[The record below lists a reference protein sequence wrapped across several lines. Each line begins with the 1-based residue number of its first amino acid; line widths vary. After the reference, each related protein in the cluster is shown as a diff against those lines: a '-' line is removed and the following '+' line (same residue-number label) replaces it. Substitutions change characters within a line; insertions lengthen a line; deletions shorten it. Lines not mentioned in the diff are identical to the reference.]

1 MRIRTIK
8 PEFYQSEEL
17 GEVSREV
24 RHLAAALITWADDEG
39 YFRTH
44 PALIAGALFPFDPD
58 GREFVAH
65 GLAELERVEF
75 VELFEG
81 GVGFLP
87 GFSRHQ
93 VINRVTP
100 SRLKDKASKRLNS
113 VSTHGGLTEDSLST
127 HGVLTAGREGNGRE
141 VEGKGTSSGADVSVD
156 DTPHPLAEV
165 WNAHKAPK
173 MPTWTTTGRLRR
185 KHADARLADRDLDAW
200 AEVVK
205 RIAASDFAS
214 GRTGQWCATPDWLV
228 KSPEN
233 ATKVLEGNYDNRT
246 GPPGRSNGAPVAAE
260 SFDWTQQTPG
270 EVAL

>member
-1 MRIRTIK
+1 MSYLAFDLDALNVVPDVARAAGMT
-8 PEFYQSEEL
+8 P
-17 GEVSREV
+17 GDVSYGLLRLWAWCFRERQDVVSPTHV
-24 RHLAAALITWADDEG
+24 RGFFGTDAT
-39 YFRTH
+39 
-44 PALIAGALFPFDPD
+44 PALEAFG
-58 GREFVAH
+58 
-65 GLAELERVEF
+65 F
-75 VELFEG
+75 VETTPNGLRVRGAERYLRVAEQRSSAGKARSSSAGRSAGRFTSG
-81 GVGFLP
+81 APAG
-87 GFSRHQ
+87 HQ
-93 VINRVTP
+93 RDTSGPPALTP
-100 SRLKDKASKRLNS
+100 S
-113 VSTHGGLTEDSLST
+113 TEHRTPNTECLEDTVDSAT
-127 HGVLTAGREGNGRE
+127 E
-141 VEGKGTSSGADVSVD
+141 
-156 DTPHPLAEV
+156 PHPLAEV

-185 KHADARLADRDLDAW
+185 KHADARLADRDLAAW

-246 GPPGRSNGAPVAAE
+246 GPPGRSAGAPVAAE